1 MKKKILGRPKKL
13 KTANELW
20 IHFEKY
26 VEERPLRAKPKGVW
40 DTKNS
45 ITANVM
51 MEVPLTW
58 LGFSSFLNTNKIIG
72 DINDYKTNKD
82 GVYNNFSDI
91 IKKIDTIIKTDM
103 IEGATAGVYKENIIA
118 RMLGLA
124 DKQENKVEQT
134 ITINFTDDE

>member
-91 IKKIDTIIKTDM
+91 IKKIDTIINENLTRDV
-103 IEGATAGVYKENIIA
+103 EFDKENIIA